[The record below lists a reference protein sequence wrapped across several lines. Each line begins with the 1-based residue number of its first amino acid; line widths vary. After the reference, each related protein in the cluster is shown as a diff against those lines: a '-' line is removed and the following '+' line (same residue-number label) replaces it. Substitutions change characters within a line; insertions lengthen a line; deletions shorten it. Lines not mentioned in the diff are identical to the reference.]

1 MLTTAQLTTL
11 AAAIRADTDP
21 NVVAALSIRNDVL
34 LAELYNADSTFIV
47 WKTSIKP
54 IEYREAIVWTEVDN
68 AAMTVGK
75 ARIWE
80 WLTEQMTA
88 NIDASKTNVRQG
100 IADCWASNTTTR
112 TNLLNIAK
120 RAATK
125 AEKLFATGTGTTA
138 TPGVLG
144 WEGMVTYTDVGIA
157 LGANP

>member
-1 MLTTAQLTTL
+1 MTPEQMTYL

-21 NVVAALSIRNDVL
+21 AVVAALAIRNDVL
-34 LAELYNADSTFIV
+34 LAELYNAASTYIV
-47 WKTSIKP
+47 WRTAVTP
-54 IEYREAIVWTEVDN
+54 DQYREAIVWTEVD
-68 AAMTVGK
+68 ALTAGK

-80 WLTEQMTA
+80 WITQSMTA
-88 NIDASKTNVRQG
+88 PLNAASANVRQG
-100 IADCWASNTTTR
+100 LMDCWASNTTTR
-112 TNLLNIAK
+112 TQLTAVAK

-144 WEGMVTYTDVGIA
+144 WEGTLSYTDIGVA